1 MTAGCGRP
9 RNEPTCQALLRKRPQ
24 TEAGRSPCDACR
36 YTAQMPETSLLLI
49 LLLLAVG
56 MAIVLL
62 VVLLLRKPDAAMAR
76 LREPLE
82 QALRSEQRDGRSEL
96 RAQLDSMAK
105 AQEQRIE
112 SFGMRLNDLTER
124 TDQRLDVLRAS
135 LSDDAHKGRQDAAIR
150 QQQFAEGLG
159 AQLRELTQR
168 NEQRIGEMRDTL
180 EARLK
185 ELQADNAQKLELMR
199 ATVDEKLQTTLET
212 RLGES
217 FRLVS
222 ERLEQVQRGLGEMQ
236 SLATGVGDL
245 KRVLGN
251 VKDRGTFGE
260 TQLGALLEQILTI
273 EQYAT
278 NIATVPDSNER
289 VEYAIRLPGG
299 PDGGTIWLPV
309 DAKFPREDY
318 ERLLEAHENA
328 DTVAAQQSGM
338 ALERRIREEAKKI
351 RDKYVQSG
359 MALERRIRD
368 EAKKIREKYVSPPH
382 TTDFALLFLPTEGLY
397 AEAIRR
403 PGLFDTLQR
412 EHKVTLV
419 GPTTLLAVLNALQMG
434 FRTLAIE
441 ERSSEVWRLLG
452 AVKTEFGKF
461 GSVLDATH
469 KQLATVQNSIKSAG
483 VRTRAIER
491 KLRGV
496 ESLSSDASGRLLEIG
511 DAAAEDV
518 VEDDTHE

>member
-1 MTAGCGRP
+1 
-9 RNEPTCQALLRKRPQ
+9 
-24 TEAGRSPCDACR
+24 
-36 YTAQMPETSLLLI
+36 MPESSLLLT
-49 LLLLAVG
+49 LLLLAVVI
-56 MAIVLL
+56 AIVLL
-62 VVLLLRKPDAAMAR
+62 IVLLLRKPDAAMAR

-82 QALRSEQRDGRSEL
+82 QALRSEQRDGRGEL
-96 RAQLDSMAK
+96 REQLDSMAK

-112 SFGMRLNDLTER
+112 SFGLRLNELTER

-150 QQQFAEGLG
+150 QQQFADGLG

-318 ERLLEAHENA
+318 ERLLDAHEKA
-328 DTVAAQQSGM
+328 DVAAAQ
-338 ALERRIREEAKKI
+338 
-351 RDKYVQSG
+351 QSG

-368 EAKKIREKYVSPPH
+368 EAKKIRDKYVSPPH

-441 ERSSEVWRLLG
+441 ERSSEVWQLLG

-496 ESLSSDASGRLLEIG
+496 ETLSIGASSQLLELG
-511 DAAAEDV
+511 DEADAGTDFDE
-518 VEDDTHE
+518 

>member
-1 MTAGCGRP
+1 
-9 RNEPTCQALLRKRPQ
+9 
-24 TEAGRSPCDACR
+24 
-36 YTAQMPETSLLLI
+36 MPESSILLI
-49 LLLLAVG
+49 LLLLA
-56 MAIVLL
+56 IVIVIGLL

-82 QALRSEQRDGRSEL
+82 QALRNEQRDGRGEL

-112 SFGMRLNDLTER
+112 NFGVRLNELTER

-135 LSDDAHKGRQDAAIR
+135 LSDDAHKGRQDTAVR
-150 QQQFAEGLG
+150 QQQFADGLG

-318 ERLLEAHENA
+318 ERLLDAHEKA
-328 DTVAAQQSGM
+328 DAAAAQ
-338 ALERRIREEAKKI
+338 
-351 RDKYVQSG
+351 QSG

-368 EAKKIREKYVSPPH
+368 EAKKIRDKYVSPPH

-441 ERSSEVWRLLG
+441 ERSSEVWQLLG

-496 ESLSSDASGRLLEIG
+496 ETMSVDASTRLLELG
-511 DAAAEDV
+511 DE
-518 VEDDTHE
+518 ENSDTHSDE